1 MAVPERVFSETNVFL
16 RFLTTDV
23 PEQADAVECLVR
35 RAGAG
40 EIALVT
46 GILEIA
52 EIVWALESYY
62 KLPRVDIQAMIRAII
77 NTPGLEVGDR
87 NIISQAISDYVDK
100 NVDFGD
106 AYNATWLLSQE
117 LKVVYTFDRRH
128 FSRYE
133 SLEVRVPGG
142 N

>member
-1 MAVPERVFSETNVFL
+1 
-16 RFLTTDV
+16 
-23 PEQADAVECLVR
+23 
-35 RAGAG
+35 
-40 EIALVT
+40 
-46 GILEIA
+46 
-52 EIVWALESYY
+52 
-62 KLPRVDIQAMIRAII
+62 MIRAII